1 MEKFFNL
8 IDKVFSINVFG
19 SLTLYQLLSTI
30 LKYIFVFIVFYF
42 IYSIIRII
50 YYDVRTT
57 LKKES
62 KSDTYLKLLNVDDKF
77 PFDVQEFYFL
87 ASDNTI
93 GRDDRNS
100 ICIKDKFLSKFHAR
114 IVEDEGI
121 YFIEDLK
128 SANGTFLNREKI
140 EDAIELKSNDL
151 INIGTLKF
159 LFIQGDEDE

>member
-1 MEKFFNL
+1 MEGFFNV
-8 IDKVFSINVFG
+8 IDKIFSVNVFG

-77 PFDVQEFYFL
+77 SFDVQEFYFL

-128 SANGTFLNREKI
+128 SANGTFLNRKKI

>member
-1 MEKFFNL
+1 
-8 IDKVFSINVFG
+8 
-19 SLTLYQLLSTI
+19 
-30 LKYIFVFIVFYF
+30 
-42 IYSIIRII
+42 II

-62 KSDTYLKLLNVDDKF
+62 KSDTYLKLLNINDDF
-77 PFDVQEFYFL
+77 SFNVQEFYFL

-100 ICIKDKFLSKFHAR
+100 ICIKDKFLSKFHVR

-128 SANGTFLNREKI
+128 SANGTFLNNEKI
-140 EDAIELKSNDL
+140 EDAIELKSNDI
-151 INIGTLKF
+151 INIGSLKF
-159 LFIQGDEDE
+159 LFIQGDGNE